1 MRICLLAAA
10 LCALNAAVAKAD
22 DIPACA
28 APKGVAVYVSMK
40 SLPQLMSQTLKSQ
53 VGHMAD
59 PGESFDA
66 TDVVTTGN
74 PNRLIFVWNEGD
86 VWLVARERGGIAYN
100 DPIQKFTLAGNH
112 VKLVAE
118 RSAIP
123 NTVCGIAH
131 AMMKGM
137 P

>member
-1 MRICLLAAA
+1 MRNCLLAAV
-10 LCALNAAVAKAD
+10 LCVLNAAVASAD
-22 DIPACA
+22 DIPPCA

-40 SLPQLMSQTLKSQ
+40 SLPPLLSQTLKAQ
-53 VGHMAD
+53 VGHLAD
-59 PGESFDA
+59 PGDSFDA

-74 PNRLIFVWNEGD
+74 PNRLIFAWNAGD
-86 VWLVARERGGIAYN
+86 VWLVARERGGIAYS
-100 DPIQKFTLAGNH
+100 DPIQKFILSGGR
-112 VKLVAE
+112 VKLVSE

-131 AMMKGM
+131 AMMMGM